1 MNRQLVESILQV
13 IESLSE
19 EDRLLLET
27 KLEQKKQNKESYCSS
42 DWETTKKRIIERS
55 KASQEARGG
64 KPLNPSPEEIIRQQR
79 EERTQ
84 QLMKNCFPNFSS
96 KKNNE

>member
-1 MNRQLVESILQV
+1 MNTQLVESILQV

-27 KLEQKKQNKESYCSS
+27 KLEQKKQNQKSYYSS
-42 DWETTKKRIIERS
+42 DWEITKNRIIERS

-64 KPLNPSPEEIIRQQR
+64 QPLNPPPEEIIRQQR
-79 EERTQ
+79 EQRTQ
-84 QLMKNCFPNFSS
+84 QLM
-96 KKNNE
+96 